1 MSKNN
6 MTEETKKV
14 ELYFCEN
21 CEQEL
26 PAECFTMDKEGE
38 RCDSCCQ
45 DNDDRGYD
53 AWKEQES
60 ERQMEEAEKKGV

>member
-1 MSKNN
+1 VVQRRATDN
-6 MTEETKKV
+6 MENETKKV

-21 CEQEL
+21 CEEEL

-53 AWKEQES
+53 AWR
-60 ERQMEEAEKKGV
+60 EREMEDIIIKQK